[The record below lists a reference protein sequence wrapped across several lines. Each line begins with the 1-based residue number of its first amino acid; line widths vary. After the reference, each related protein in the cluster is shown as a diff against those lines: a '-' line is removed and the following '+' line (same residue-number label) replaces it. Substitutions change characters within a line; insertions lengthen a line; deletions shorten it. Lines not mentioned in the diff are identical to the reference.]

1 MPIKVMITGG
11 AGAVGSAIIA
21 RMLERDVR
29 PPCRGRGGVG
39 WGGAEHGCSC
49 AQEDFDI
56 TSFDVQPTTASALDG
71 GGPWPAGAVKSVV
84 GDVSD
89 FDEVKAA
96 MEGQDAVIHLA
107 NGGSDWES
115 NLKYNLIGTY
125 NIFENAALCGVK
137 RVATAS
143 RAGVTGQPNDG
154 EGSPCECS
162 PLHVLSLEQCPQ
174 EAAAQI
180 RTTT

>member
-21 RMLERDVR
+21 RMLERDVSS
-29 PPCRGRGGVG
+29 PLSVAEWGGV
-39 WGGAEHGCSC
+39 GAEHGCSC

-115 NLKYNLIGTY
+115 NLKSNLIGTY

-162 PLHVLSLEQCPQ
+162 SPRSHPLCPQ

>member
-1 MPIKVMITGG
+1 M
-11 AGAVGSAIIA
+11 
-21 RMLERDVR
+21 
-29 PPCRGRGGVG
+29 
-39 WGGAEHGCSC
+39 
-49 AQEDFDI
+49 
-56 TSFDVQPTTASALDG
+56 QPTTTSALDG

-162 PLHVLSLEQCPQ
+162 SPRSHPLCPQ
-174 EAAAQI
+174 EAAAQTFRAKAPAASGSGYAPPARAR
-180 RTTT
+180 RTSARAGGARAPPPAQR

>member
-1 MPIKVMITGG
+1 M
-11 AGAVGSAIIA
+11 
-21 RMLERDVR
+21 
-29 PPCRGRGGVG
+29 G
-39 WGGAEHGCSC
+39 WLGAEHGCSC